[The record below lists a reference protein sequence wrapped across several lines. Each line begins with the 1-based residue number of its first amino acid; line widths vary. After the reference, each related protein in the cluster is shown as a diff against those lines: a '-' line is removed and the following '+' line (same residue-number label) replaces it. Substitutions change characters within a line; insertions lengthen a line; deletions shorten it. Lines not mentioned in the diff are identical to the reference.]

1 VDNLVAVRRKILS
14 FLRYPYP
21 QRKTKMTLFHFIWA
35 GLGAKFGRAEVT
47 MEGLAFPNRPSR
59 EPLAPR
65 MSEPEPDKRRGQR
78 GGEGL
83 PGLSMNRGASSAG
96 AKKAEEGTAVKT

>member
-1 VDNLVAVRRKILS
+1 MVH
-14 FLRYPYP
+14 
-21 QRKTKMTLFHFIWA
+21 FHFIWV
-35 GLGAKFGRAEVT
+35 GLWAKFERAEVT

-78 GGEGL
+78 EATDFRVM
-83 PGLSMNRGASSAG
+83 SMNREASSAG
-96 AKKAEEGTAVKT
+96 AEKGGDETALKT

>member
-1 VDNLVAVRRKILS
+1 VDHLVAVRSKILS
-14 FLRYPYP
+14 FLRCPYP
-21 QRKTKMTLFHFIWA
+21 QRKTKMALFHFIWA

-78 GGEGL
+78 GARDFRAYL
-83 PGLSMNRGASSAG
+83 
-96 AKKAEEGTAVKT
+96 